1 MDFNLIIDDACT
13 AIMEE
18 RGITQEDIA
27 AVIEDAQAEK
37 THLYSENKE
46 VFLAKKRLENFTV
59 YAKFTND
66 GQNIQVQ
73 NVYSHRVSLNED
85 NQ

>member
-1 MDFNLIIDDACT
+1 MNFNMVINDDCKAM
-13 AIMEE
+13 MEE
-18 RGITQEDIA
+18 RGINEEDVT
-27 AVIEDAQAEK
+27 AVISDVQAEK

-59 YAKFTND
+59 YVQFTND
-66 GQNIQVQ
+66 GQAIQVQ

-85 NQ
+85 NR

>member
-1 MDFNLIIDDACT
+1 MDFNIVIADDCKAT
-13 AIMEE
+13 MEE
-18 RGITQEDIA
+18 RGITEEDVA
-27 AVIEDAQAEK
+27 AVIADAQAEK
-37 THLYSENKE
+37 THLYSENKD

-59 YAKFTND
+59 YAQFTND
-66 GQNIQVQ
+66 GQSIQVQ